1 MTTRR
6 FAGWMGGFYL
16 FMSSLLVLFSL
27 FPAGIVHEMVYLATG
42 LWGTTAAS
50 NTLESIRFSRM
61 TATVFGVLTLVELTH
76 DLRSDLGP
84 LVLDS
89 SVLSAL
95 HLATALTAAYFGY
108 YWTDAV
114 FEAQKEKPQKINRAA

>member
-1 MTTRR
+1 MTNRR

-16 FMSSLLVLFSL
+16 FISSLLVYFSL
-27 FPAGIVHEMVYLATG
+27 FPAGIVHELVYLTIG

-50 NTLESIRFSRM
+50 NTVESIRFSRV
-61 TATVFGVLTLVELTH
+61 TAIVFGMLTLVELTH
-76 DLRSDLGP
+76 DLRNDLGA

-89 SVLSAL
+89 SLLPAL